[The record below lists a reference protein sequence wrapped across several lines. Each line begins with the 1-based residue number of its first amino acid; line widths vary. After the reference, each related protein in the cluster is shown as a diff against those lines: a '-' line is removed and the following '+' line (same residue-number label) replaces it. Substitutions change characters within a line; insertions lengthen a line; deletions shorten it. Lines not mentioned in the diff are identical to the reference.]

1 MKRVVI
7 VEDQVILSDL
17 LAEVIADRP
26 FLELTATYGDGLKA
40 QSELER
46 EAPDIVL
53 LDVGLPGMNGLEIL
67 RSVKKHHPET
77 YVLIFTGQ
85 EDAHTIRRALKAGAD
100 GFIEKR
106 SKLETLDAALE
117 AAEGGNP
124 YYSGAAL
131 KCINSLFTQK
141 LVDSPLEMLTER
153 EAQVLQLIA
162 ESHSTKEISE
172 KLNISTG
179 TVNTHRYHLMNKLQ
193 VHDTAGLTRAAIE
206 YGLVESRK

>member
-1 MKRVVI
+1 MKEVVI

-17 LAEVIADRP
+17 LAEVIGERP
-26 FLELTATYGDGLKA
+26 FLNLRATYADGLKA
-40 QSELER
+40 QAELER
-46 EAPDIVL
+46 NAPDIVL

-67 RSVKKHHPET
+67 RSLKKNHPET

-106 SKLETLDAALE
+106 SKLETLEAALE

-153 EAQVLQLIA
+153 EAQILQLIA
-162 ESHSTKEISE
+162 ESHTTKEISE

-206 YGLVESRK
+206 FGLVESRK